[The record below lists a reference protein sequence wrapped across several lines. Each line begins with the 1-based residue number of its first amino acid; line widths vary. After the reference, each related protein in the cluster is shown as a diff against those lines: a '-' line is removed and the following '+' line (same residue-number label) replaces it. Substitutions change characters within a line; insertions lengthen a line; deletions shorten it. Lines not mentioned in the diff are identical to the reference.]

1 MNFINIKKLFLL
13 LSFIS
18 FTAIAATAQVVVV
31 RGKVVDKSGKGMQG
45 VSVSVLD
52 ADGRIVSGASTDIEG
67 NFVIKNVNTK
77 NRISVSN
84 IGYKS
89 ITQSIGTR
97 TSFNFTLEDA
107 QSDLGEVVVV
117 ARPQSNN
124 GMVNISERNL
134 TTAAQK
140 INAKELEEM
149 QASSIDQA
157 LQGS

>member
-18 FTAIAATAQVVVV
+18 FTAIAATAQVVV

-117 ARPQSNN
+117 ARP
-124 GMVNISERNL
+124 
-134 TTAAQK
+134 
-140 INAKELEEM
+140 
-149 QASSIDQA
+149 
-157 LQGS
+157 